1 MYPFSEHKFN
11 LRVIER
17 LYKIKINENDK
28 KLFKKFENDNNECTI
43 E

>member
-11 LRVIER
+11 LKVIER

-28 KLFKKFENDNNECTI
+28 KLFKNVKNDNTECII